1 MTTHLHRATQSNKK
15 WGGIQREAQMG
26 TSPRKHKNPKWISFQ
41 SGPFIFYFVFFF
53 SKWFAMASPN
63 WSKRRTGMPRDFH
76 HLLFHSRKNLKTTR
90 NGGFFFEAASP
101 IPNWKKK
108 WSPSP
113 HHHDQNET
121 STTTTTTI
129 YYLLY
134 YYETLLSLLF
144 FFFLST
150 TNKPY
155 IENNLSRPCARAK
168 YGSNYRTHSQIV
180 FILFYFL
187 FLPPFFSLIL
197 KGLIP
202 PPPKKIRT

>member
-1 MTTHLHRATQSNKK
+1 
-15 WGGIQREAQMG
+15 
-26 TSPRKHKNPKWISFQ
+26 
-41 SGPFIFYFVFFF
+41 
-53 SKWFAMASPN
+53 
-63 WSKRRTGMPRDFH
+63 
-76 HLLFHSRKNLKTTR
+76 
-90 NGGFFFEAASP
+90 
-101 IPNWKKK
+101 
-108 WSPSP
+108 
-113 HHHDQNET
+113 HDQNET
-121 STTTTTTI
+121 STTTTI

-197 KGLIP
+197 KGLTP
-202 PPPKKIRT
+202 PPPKKIRTKSLPGWGRKSRVSYKTDRARCKYTTATTRLFIDYIEPPRFIFLKKEMRLFKVSEHFERAVASRTHRAVPPSTSSFARRSNYSQQEGSELTTTTTG